1 MFYRCFKRTCDLL
14 ISLTAVVVLSWLLL
28 LLVLLVA
35 IFIGHPVIFKQ
46 PRPGKNGKI
55 FMLYKFRSMTNKKD
69 EKGDLLPDAQR
80 ITKFGKFLRVSSLDE
95 LPQLFNIIKGDM
107 SIIGPRPKLVKDVIF
122 YDNSV
127 RSLMVRPGITGLAQV
142 NGRNNNT
149 WESMFVFDSIYVDKM
164 SLGLDTKIFFKT
176 FTEVLKRT
184 GVNSG
189 ETNFQ
194 DYYYGDYLLRVGKIT
209 QEEYNQKMN
218 QAKRIVDK
226 FVSSRKFRKCYMM
239 MRNKIQQSEEE
250 FDLEHKIVD

>member
-1 MFYRCFKRTCDLL
+1 MYKFFKRAFDLFVS
-14 ISLTAVVVLSWLLL
+14 ITAVIVLSWLFLL
-28 LLVLLVA
+28 LYILVA
-35 IFIGHPVIFKQ
+35 IFIGHPVVFKQ

-69 EKGDLLPDAQR
+69 EKGELLPDAQR

-122 YDNSV
+122 YDSSV

-209 QEEYNQKMN
+209 QEEYNQKMS

-226 FVSSRKFRKCYMM
+226 FVSSRKFRKCYTML
-239 MRNKIQQSEEE
+239 RKKSLELEED
-250 FDLEHKIVD
+250 FDLEHKIID